1 MNLPKS
7 IDAVIALLGIQL
19 SGNIYVPLDV
29 ETPRK
34 EKILERLGSDRVL
47 EHITGEFRLGGKIFA
62 YAHDADMENS
72 VLEKLSARKPWTF
85 DKYIGWDFLSAYVT
99 LQYFAMIHIFVYTV
113 PQATLADNIR
123 IFLTGLGY

>member
-1 MNLPKS
+1 
-7 IDAVIALLGIQL
+7 VALFCFAGT
-19 SGNIYVPLDV
+19 GNHS
-29 ETPRK
+29 K
-34 EKILERLGSDRVL
+34 RVL
-47 EHITGEFRLGGKIFA
+47 ALA
-62 YAHDADMENS
+62 Q
-72 VLEKLSARKPWTF
+72 EKTRRKPWTF